1 MKTLNKEITEV
12 LEMHNFYVG
21 EITEQDNGTYIE
33 LHQHTPLGED
43 WWTTIWF
50 DETNEGFIRAVRE
63 YYYSFDVDEEVE
75 PFIEIRGQRGVPR
88 SIRDLVTDAEWKEE
102 KLKQLADDLEDL
114 DLDFDEDD
122 EDEDEYEE
130 EM

>member
-33 LHQHTPLGED
+33 LQQHTPLGED

-50 DETNEGFIRAVRE
+50 DGTNEGFIQGVIE
-63 YYYSFDVDEEVE
+63 CYNSFDVDEEVE
-75 PFIEIRGQRGVPR
+75 PLIEMRGQRGVPR

-102 KLKQLADDLEDL
+102 KLKQLADDLEN
-114 DLDFDEDD
+114 LDFDEDNED
-122 EDEDEYEE
+122 NEDNEDEED
-130 EM
+130 